1 MKRRHVVRTTPLALG
16 VAALATVAA
25 GCGSSHPAAH
35 ASLPTV
41 SVEMNAMTFAPS
53 TIEVQSGQTIH
64 FRFHNAATVVHEAS
78 IGDTPAQDAHEKD
91 MTQMGG
97 SSMGGMS
104 GMSHGDQVQVQPG
117 GSAQLSYRFDHPGT
131 VLIGCH
137 EPGHYAA
144 GMRATIV
151 VR

>member
-1 MKRRHVVRTTPLALG
+1 MKQRHVVRAAPLAVGL
-16 VAALATVAA
+16 AALATLAA
-25 GCGSSHPAAH
+25 GCGSSQPAAH
-35 ASLPTV
+35 ASSPTI

-53 TIEVQSGQTIH
+53 TIEVQSGQTIN

-78 IGDTPAQDAHEKD
+78 IGDNQAQDSHEKD
-91 MTQMGG
+91 MAQMGG

-117 GSAQLSYRFDHPGT
+117 GSAQLSYHFDHPGT
-131 VLIGCH
+131 LLIGCH
-137 EPGHYAA
+137 ESGHYAA